1 MITMD
6 KTRLVIAI
14 VILIVLGLLTYFFIF
29 NKGMINKNG
38 EIPQRVF
45 SKEELNDAL
54 ERLTASSTISII
66 SPEVEKT
73 ALEKLTAPI
82 K

>member
-1 MITMD
+1 MD